1 MMRGVIICILIVA
14 LAVSSI
20 QKHDHQKQLVNIK
33 HDLQLCEVENSIL
46 KTKARIDARNLLYDQ
61 VGSYFEYCYSMVTLQ
76 KDKKDKEKYKQFID
90 CHVSK
95 LQ

>member
-1 MMRGVIICILIVA
+1 MHV
-14 LAVSSI
+14 
-20 QKHDHQKQLVNIK
+20 
-33 HDLQLCEVENSIL
+33 CEVENSIL

-61 VGSYFEYCYSMVTLQ
+61 VASYFGYCYDMVAMQ